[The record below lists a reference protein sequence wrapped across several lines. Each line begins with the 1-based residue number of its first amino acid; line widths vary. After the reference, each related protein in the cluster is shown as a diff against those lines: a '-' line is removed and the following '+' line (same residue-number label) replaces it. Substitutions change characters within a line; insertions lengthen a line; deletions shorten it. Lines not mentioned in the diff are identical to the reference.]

1 MKEKN
6 LHVLTKDAYAQGR
19 RLVVPL
25 MGFPGVE
32 YIHSN
37 IKLAQQNSREHYKAV
52 KKLAELFSPDA
63 IFPLMD
69 LSVEANALGRYV
81 IFPKEESATVPK
93 DAFSVDDL
101 DALREI
107 NIVFDSRLMGYVETI
122 KLMQIGLPENILKGA
137 YVIGPYSLAA
147 LLMGADDAAMTSVL
161 DPAALHK
168 VCDFST
174 ELIQQY
180 ARLLISAGAELI
192 CILEPSAVMLGPEQ
206 FYEFSASYVKYIND
220 SCKYSGVNSVYHTCG
235 NSMHLADQMV
245 KSGVNGLSLDSE
257 DVGVQ
262 LDELAK
268 RLPENIVLIGNINPA
283 STMLF
288 GKPQDITRAVFS
300 LLDKMKP
307 YPNFILSTGCDLPQ
321 ETPMENIKAFMEAGR
336 TYKM

>member
-1 MKEKN
+1 MREKS
-6 LHVLTKDAYAQGR
+6 LHVLTKNAYDQGR

-52 KKLAELFSPDA
+52 KKLVELFSPDA

-69 LSVEANALGRYV
+69 LAVEANAVGRYV
-81 IFPKEESATVPK
+81 IFPKEDSATVPK
-93 DAFSVDDL
+93 DSFSVKDL
-101 DALREI
+101 DRLREI

-122 KLMQIGLPENILKGA
+122 KLMKIGLPENIVKGA

-147 LLMGADDAAMTSVL
+147 LLMGADDAAMASVL
-161 DPAALHK
+161 DPGTLHQ
-168 VCDFST
+168 VCDFTT
-174 ELIQQY
+174 EVIQQY

-192 CILEPSAVMLGPEQ
+192 CILEPSAVMLGPDQ
-206 FYEFSASYVKYIND
+206 FYEFSAAYVKYIND

-235 NSMHLADQMV
+235 NSMHLVDQMV
-245 KSGVNGLSLDSE
+245 KSGVNGLSLDSD
-257 DVGVQ
+257 DVGVRF
-262 LDELAK
+262 DVLAK
-268 RLPENIVLIGNINPA
+268 RLPPDIVLIGNINPA

-288 GKPQDITRAVFS
+288 GKPQDITRAVYT

-321 ETPMENIKAFMEAGR
+321 ETPEENIRAFMDAGR
-336 TYKM
+336 KYKM